1 MKQACLLNNSRA
13 AVRLLLFGCGLASGQ
28 DLMKTLHGIEDR
40 YNSANTLRVNFSEI
54 LTGHGGRHVPQ
65 TGTLYLRKPGQMRW
79 EYTSPAG
86 DLFVSDGKFT
96 YDYIAKGNSYDQ
108 QKLKE
113 GDDLR
118 GPLAFLLGKL
128 DFDRDFGQYRT
139 GDADGAITAVPK
151 SDKLEYSEVTLVPG
165 PDFSIRKLSIKGQDG
180 SVIQYVFDG
189 EIRNPSLSENLFKFV
204 KPPGAVLVDSARG
217 NQ

>member
-13 AVRLLLFGCGLASGQ
+13 AVRLLLFGCVLASGQ

-40 YNSANTLRVNFSEI
+40 YNSAKTLRVNFTET
-54 LTGHGGRHVPQ
+54 LTGRGGRHVPQ
-65 TGTLYLRKPGQMRW
+65 AGTLYLRKPGQMRW
-79 EYTSPAG
+79 EYTSPPG
-86 DLFVSDGKFT
+86 DLFISDGKFT
-96 YDYIAKGNSYDQ
+96 YDYIAKSNSYEQ

-113 GDDLR
+113 GDDMR

-139 GDADGAITAVPK
+139 GDADGAITAVAK
-151 SDKLEYSEVTLVPG
+151 SDKLEFSEVTLVPG

-189 EIRNPSLSENLFKFV
+189 EVRNPPLSDNLFKFV
-204 KPPGAVLVDSARG
+204 KPPGAVMIDPARG

>member
-1 MKQACLLNNSRA
+1 MNKVLLAGCLVA
-13 AVRLLLFGCGLASGQ
+13 AWGHASGQ
-28 DLMKTLHGIEDR
+28 DVSKTLHGIEDR
-40 YNSANTLRVNFSEI
+40 YNTAKTLRVNFTET
-54 LTGHGGRHVPQ
+54 LTGRGGRHVPQ
-65 TGTLYLRKPGQMRW
+65 TGTLYLRKTRQMRW
-79 EYTSPAG
+79 EYTSPPG
-86 DLFVSDGKFT
+86 NLFLSDGMFT
-96 YDYIAKGNSYDQ
+96 YDYIAKSNSFVQ

-113 GDDLR
+113 GDDMR

-165 PDFSIRKLSIKGQDG
+165 PDFSIKKLSIKGQDG

-189 EIRNPSLSENLFKFV
+189 EVRNPPLSESLFKFI
-204 KPPGAVLVDSARG
+204 KPLGAVMIDPARG